1 MTTILNVVPRYSG
14 ELKTQKQIKE
24 FNEFYDLEESRQ
36 NHERDMEIEWEREE
50 LTRLILTGK
59 GEYYAMRPL

>member
-1 MTTILNVVPRYSG
+1 MKNIIIVPRYSG
-14 ELKTQKQIKE
+14 ELKTEEQIKD
-24 FNEFYDLEESRQ
+24 FNEFYDLEEARL

-59 GEYYAMRPL
+59 GEYYKIE